1 MNLCVS
7 LQNPVQRQKTAVL
20 RDKRGGTTKTGQI
33 RSASKVSRKSFSS
46 SLNIY
51 ASEYL
56 LDIFIVLLVK
66 KSLKVPL
73 ILIRPFNFDLSPC
86 VSGIFLLFGE
96 ISFLLYFLLSLH
108 FSVNLSSF
116 EGLRVLLRN
125 HRHSLFRDFLV
136 ETSLQNAAHF
146 CISLVSWCII
156 NIPSFGKFNLSCLFF
171 LKFFQIMWFKLLN
184 YSFPETCHRIVMV
197 DRIQL

>member
-33 RSASKVSRKSFSS
+33 RSVSKVSRKSFSS

-66 KSLKVPL
+66 KSLKVLL

-96 ISFLLYFLLSLH
+96 ISFLLYFLLSFH
-108 FSVNLSSF
+108 FGVNGSSF

-146 CISLVSWCII
+146 CISLVS
-156 NIPSFGKFNLSCLFF
+156 
-171 LKFFQIMWFKLLN
+171 
-184 YSFPETCHRIVMV
+184 
-197 DRIQL
+197 